1 MSRIRF
7 ALRSLGKAPLFCL
20 AVILS
25 LGLGIGANTAV
36 FSLLHQV
43 VLGSLPVPRPD
54 ELVLLRAPSEF
65 KTGHVGTENAGG
77 EDFVF
82 NHQVFRDLEKHPIG
96 VVGVAGFYGTSASL
110 AIGGQTVPGNAML
123 VSGGYFPVLG
133 VEPLF
138 GRLLVPADDVPGAGN
153 PVAVLGYGYWHD
165 RLGGRTELLNQP
177 IQVNGQ
183 IFIVVG
189 VAREGF
195 NGITLGDTPDVYLPL
210 AFKPLM
216 TPGWDGTDRYN
227 DYWIYCFARLRPG
240 VTGARAA
247 AGLNQTF
254 AGEMEADAATRHG
267 KSPAWLARLRAARLS
282 LVDGRQGKSSTR
294 DNARLPLLILMG
306 ATVLVLLIA
315 LANAANLLLARSAE
329 RRRELAFRASLGASR
344 AELMGQMLTEAL
356 LLAAGGGI
364 AGLALASV
372 TQKLLLAQIDADS
385 RHFLSTRLE
394 WPVLLFGL
402 GLSLVTGVLFGLYPA
417 WQASRT
423 SLSATMQDEGGR
435 GSAGRGSARVRRAL
449 VCAQVGFSAVL
460 LIPTGLLLK
469 SLVNILH
476 IDLGIRT
483 ENVVAFTVS
492 PELNRYTWEQNRAY
506 LGRLESDLAAIPGV
520 RGVAA
525 STIPLL
531 AGDDS
536 GGNLTVEGYS
546 RDPNADADSDRD
558 EIGPGFFGKMGVPL
572 VAGREFTERDN
583 IGAPMVAIVNQ
594 EFVRHFFGGANPIG
608 RKFAKG
614 GGSKVVPNIE
624 IVGVVRNSHYSE
636 VKEDKPH
643 RLYYT
648 PWRQQDHPGA
658 MTFYVRSVLPAAQAI
673 PSIRH
678 TLVAIDRNIPP
689 KNLIT
694 LDEQIRMDI
703 TNDRL
708 VLDLAAVFAAL
719 ATGLAMLGLYGVMAY
734 SIARRTREIGIR
746 IALGAPPA
754 RIRAMV
760 MRELVWILGV
770 GLGAG
775 VPAAFALSRYVKS
788 QFYGVGAF
796 DPAVVASAVAVLTLT
811 AAAAAYIPA
820 RRAAGVD
827 PLEALR
833 CD

>member
-1 MSRIRF
+1 
-7 ALRSLGKAPLFCL
+7 
-20 AVILS
+20 
-25 LGLGIGANTAV
+25 
-36 FSLLHQV
+36 
-43 VLGSLPVPRPD
+43 
-54 ELVLLRAPSEF
+54 
-65 KTGHVGTENAGG
+65 
-77 EDFVF
+77 
-82 NHQVFRDLEKHPIG
+82 
-96 VVGVAGFYGTSASL
+96 
-110 AIGGQTVPGNAML
+110 
-123 VSGGYFPVLG
+123 
-133 VEPLF
+133 
-138 GRLLVPADDVPGAGN
+138 
-153 PVAVLGYGYWHD
+153 
-165 RLGGRTELLNQP
+165 
-177 IQVNGQ
+177 
-183 IFIVVG
+183 
-189 VAREGF
+189 
-195 NGITLGDTPDVYLPL
+195 
-210 AFKPLM
+210 
-216 TPGWDGTDRYN
+216 
-227 DYWIYCFARLRPG
+227 
-240 VTGARAA
+240 
-247 AGLNQTF
+247 
-254 AGEMEADAATRHG
+254 
-267 KSPAWLARLRAARLS
+267 
-282 LVDGRQGKSSTR
+282 
-294 DNARLPLLILMG
+294 
-306 ATVLVLLIA
+306 
-315 LANAANLLLARSAE
+315 
-329 RRRELAFRASLGASR
+329 
-344 AELMGQMLTEAL
+344 
-356 LLAAGGGI
+356 
-364 AGLALASV
+364 
-372 TQKLLLAQIDADS
+372 
-385 RHFLSTRLE
+385 
-394 WPVLLFGL
+394 
-402 GLSLVTGVLFGLYPA
+402 
-417 WQASRT
+417 
-423 SLSATMQDEGGR
+423 MQDEGGR

-506 LGRLESDLAAIPGV
+506 LGRLETDLAAIPGV

-678 TLVAIDRNIPP
+678 TLAAIDRNIPP

-811 AAAAAYIPA
+811 AAAAAYVPA